1 MRGQQ
6 VLCFLALSLGGQPLA
21 PACSVN
27 FIPWQ
32 SQAVW
37 PLSEEPMPL
46 NTQLHVRIPIAASQA
61 LRRPKPPVAAPMLRG
76 GLTQTFDEPV
86 SVLAQSLTLQE
97 LTTTARVPTRWYA
110 TAGSQE
116 AYFVLVPQAPLRPQ
130 TEYVVMMDSPS
141 GRERLGTFRTGLAE
155 DRTPPAWRGL
165 KRARYVPAQDQW
177 SDSCPSL
184 PVHGPLIEL
193 AIHEATDEGQV
204 RYAVWVAE
212 NGEALRY
219 QDRPQAYLDPK
230 DGLLRIGSLPRGAD
244 HVRIGVR
251 ATDVAGNLSPPG
263 ELELK
268 LPPGGR

>member
-6 VLCFLALSLGGQPLA
+6 VLCFLALSLSGQPLA

-37 PLSEEPMPL
+37 PRGEEPLPL
-46 NTQLHVRIPIAASQA
+46 NTQLHVRIPISASQA
-61 LRRPKPPVAAPMLRG
+61 LRRPGPPVAAPMLRG

-97 LTTTARVPTRWYA
+97 LNAPARVPTRWYA

-116 AYFVLVPQAPLRPQ
+116 AYFVFIPHAPLRPQ
-130 TEYVVMMDSPS
+130 TEYAVMMDLPS
-141 GRERLGTFRTGLAE
+141 GRERLGTFRTSLAE

-165 KRARYVPAQDQW
+165 KRARYVPAQDGGADPC
-177 SDSCPSL
+177 SSL
-184 PVHGPLIEL
+184 PAHGALIEL
-193 AIHEATDEGQV
+193 AIHEAADKGRV
-204 RYAVWVAE
+204 RYAVWVTKD
-212 NGEALRY
+212 GEALRY
-219 QDRPQAYLDPK
+219 EERPQSYLDST
-230 DGLLRIGSLPRGAD
+230 DGLLRIGSLPRGAGR
-244 HVRIGVR
+244 VRIGVR
-251 ATDVAGNLSPPG
+251 ATDVAGNLSPPSEI
-263 ELELK
+263 ELE